1 MNRHNL
7 RKALCVVLVASL
19 LEPSFCPAQQL
30 TTPAPSTAPLAPGR
44 PVTAPTTSGPAGGRI
59 MPGPDYRLGPGDTL
73 EVQIASRLD
82 IDRFQVVVDPTGA
95 ISVPPLGSIQV
106 GGLGLLAGARSDRAP
121 RCVRCSIS
129 SAA

>member
-1 MNRHNL
+1 MCWPGGRYGHWW
-7 RKALCVVLVASL
+7 
-19 LEPSFCPAQQL
+19 EPSDSPADSRRRPAQQL

-73 EVQIASRLD
+73 EVQIAGRLD

-106 GGLGLLAGARSDRAP
+106 G
-121 RCVRCSIS
+121 
-129 SAA
+129 